1 MTASPAADGR
11 TRVLFVNSGIL
22 GHCAV
27 AKLLEDTAARL
38 DGVTASHINLSEDL
52 TIRDRIVRR
61 LLCVRLAPRA
71 GPAANVDL
79 ARWRQQ
85 MNAGLLAARRI
96 GAAER
101 RAPIDVLHF
110 HTQPTAYASLGRMK
124 RTPSIV
130 SIDATE
136 RLASLEMTSA
146 LGRATYRANIVHDG
160 AVFRAA
166 RAISSTSRWAA
177 RDLADA
183 YPDCAGKVRVMP
195 YPVRTSAFGPG
206 WTEARAARTASSQ
219 GDPVRVLFMGGDFPR
234 KGGPALLEA
243 WREAAFAGHASLDL
257 VTDWPIDSAALPP
270 GVRVVRGIA
279 PYTPAWF
286 ELWQRAD
293 VFVMP
298 TRHEAFGMVFQEAAA
313 AGVPSIATAI
323 NAIPELVQD
332 GSTGLL
338 ISPGDRG
345 DLVRAMRTL
354 VQSPDLRARM
364 GAAARE
370 RMLMMASPDLYA
382 AKLNSLIEDVQETHV
397 QPT

>member
-1 MTASPAADGR
+1 MTASPADLR

-22 GHCAV
+22 GHRAV
-27 AKLLEDTAARL
+27 AELLKDTATRIG
-38 DGVTASHINLSEDL
+38 DVTASHLNLSEDL

-61 LLCVRLAPRA
+61 LLCARLAPSA
-71 GPAANVDL
+71 GRAANIDL
-79 ARWRQQ
+79 ARWRQEL
-85 MNAGLLAARRI
+85 NAGLLAARRI
-96 GAAER
+96 GSAER

-146 LGRATYRANIVHDG
+146 LSRSTYRANIAHDG

-166 RAISSTSRWAA
+166 RAITSTSQWAA
-177 RDLADA
+177 RDLAEV
-183 YPDCAGKVRVMP
+183 YPDCADKVQVMP
-195 YPVRTSAFGPG
+195 YPVRADAFGADWIAG
-206 WTEARAARTASSQ
+206 RAARAASERREPA
-219 GDPVRVLFMGGDFPR
+219 RLMFMGGDFPR

-243 WREAAFAGHASLDL
+243 WREAAFADLAQLDL
-257 VTDWPIDSAALPP
+257 VTDWPLDVAALPP

-286 ELWQRAD
+286 DLWRRAD
-293 VFVMP
+293 IFVMP

-313 AGVPSIATAI
+313 AAVPAIATEI

-332 GSTGLL
+332 GLTGLL
-338 ISPGDRG
+338 IKPGDRV

-354 VQSPDLRARM
+354 VQSSDLRARM
-364 GAAARE
+364 GAAARD
-370 RMLMMASPDLYA
+370 RMLTIASPDGYA
-382 AKLNSLIEDVQETHV
+382 SKLSALIKHVQESHV
-397 QPT
+397 QRT

>member
-1 MTASPAADGR
+1 VAE

-22 GHCAV
+22 GHRAV
-27 AKLLEDTAARL
+27 AELLKDTATRIG
-38 DGVTASHINLSEDL
+38 DVRASHLNLSEGL

-61 LLCVRLAPRA
+61 LLCARLAPNA
-71 GPAANVDL
+71 GPAANIDL
-79 ARWRQQ
+79 ARWRQE

-146 LGRATYRANIVHDG
+146 LARSTYRANIAHDG

-166 RAISSTSRWAA
+166 RAITSTSHWAA
-177 RDLADA
+177 RDLTEG
-183 YPDCAGKVRVMP
+183 YPDCAGKVTVMP
-195 YPVRTSAFGPG
+195 YPVRANAFSAN
-206 WTEARAARTASSQ
+206 WMAARTARAAS
-219 GDPVRVLFMGGDFPR
+219 GHAEPVRMLFIGGDFPR

-243 WREAAFAGHASLDL
+243 WRDAAFADRAHLDL
-257 VTDWPIDSAALPP
+257 VTDWPIDVAALPP
-270 GVRVVRGIA
+270 GVQVVRGIA

-286 ELWQRAD
+286 DLWQRAD
-293 VFVMP
+293 IFVMP

-313 AGVPSIATAI
+313 AAVPAIATAI

-338 ISPGDRG
+338 IKPDDRG
-345 DLVRAMRTL
+345 DLVRAMCAL

-370 RMLMMASPDLYA
+370 RMLTIASPDTYA
-382 AKLNSLIEDVQETHV
+382 AKLHALIKDVQESHAQRT
-397 QPT
+397 

>member
-1 MTASPAADGR
+1 
-11 TRVLFVNSGIL
+11 LFVNSGIL
-22 GHCAV
+22 GHRAV
-27 AKLLEDTAARL
+27 AELLKDTAARIG
-38 DGVTASHINLSEDL
+38 DVTASHLNLSENL

-61 LLCVRLAPRA
+61 LLCARLAPNA
-71 GPAANVDL
+71 GPVANIDL
-79 ARWRQQ
+79 ARWRQE

-110 HTQPTAYASLGRMK
+110 HTQPTAYASLRRMR

-146 LGRATYRANIVHDG
+146 LARSTYRANITHDG

-166 RAISSTSRWAA
+166 RAITSTSHWAA
-177 RDLADA
+177 RDLAEE
-183 YPDCAGKVRVMP
+183 YPDCAAKVHVMP
-195 YPVRTSAFGPG
+195 YPVRANAFSAG
-206 WTEARAARTASSQ
+206 WIAARAARAVS
-219 GDPVRVLFMGGDFPR
+219 GRGEPVRVLFMGGDFPR

-243 WREAAFAGHASLDL
+243 WREAAFADHAQLDL
-257 VTDWPIDSAALPP
+257 VTDWPMDGTALPP
-270 GVRVVRGIA
+270 GVRVVSGIA

-286 ELWQRAD
+286 DLWQRAD

-313 AGVPSIATAI
+313 AAVPAIATAI

-338 ISPGDRG
+338 INPGDRG
-345 DLVRAMRTL
+345 DLVRAMRAL

-370 RMLMMASPDLYA
+370 RMLTIASPDTYA
-382 AKLNSLIEDVQETHV
+382 EKLNALIKHVQESHAERT
-397 QPT
+397 

>member
-1 MTASPAADGR
+1 VTGSRSAVPK
-11 TRVLFVNSGIL
+11 TCVLFVNSGIL
-22 GHCAV
+22 GHRAV
-27 AKLLEDTAARL
+27 AELLKDSAARIG
-38 DGVTASHINLSEDL
+38 DVTALHLNLSENL
-52 TIRDRIVRR
+52 TVRDRIVRR
-61 LLCVRLAPRA
+61 LLCARLAPHA
-71 GPAANVDL
+71 GPVANIDL
-79 ARWRQQ
+79 ARWRQE

-101 RAPIDVLHF
+101 SASVDVLHF
-110 HTQPTAYASLGRMK
+110 HTQPTAYASLARMR

-146 LGRATYRANIVHDG
+146 LARATYRANIAHDG

-166 RAISSTSRWAA
+166 RAITSTSHWAA

-195 YPVRTSAFGPG
+195 YPVRASAFSGD
-206 WTEARAARTASSQ
+206 WIEARAARAMSDR
-219 GDPVRVLFMGGDFPR
+219 GGAVRVLFMGGDFPR
-234 KGGPALLEA
+234 KGGPELLEA
-243 WREAAFAGHASLDL
+243 WREAAFADRAQLDL
-257 VTDWPIDSAALPP
+257 VTDWPIESSALPP
-270 GVRVVRGIA
+270 GVRVVSGIA

-286 ELWQRAD
+286 DLWQRAD

-313 AGVPSIATAI
+313 AAVPAIATAI
-323 NAIPELVQD
+323 NAIPELVED

-338 ISPGDRG
+338 IKPGDRG

-354 VQSPDLRARM
+354 VQSPDLRVRM
-364 GAAARE
+364 GAAARN
-370 RMLMMASPDLYA
+370 RMLAMASPDTYA
-382 AKLNSLIEDVQETHV
+382 AQLNALIKHVQESHA
-397 QPT
+397 QRP